1 MGFDIAP
8 RVESWDD
15 TPDLFSA
22 AMSMDPTT
30 PIFKPED
37 QWVDNEF
44 NNYQRSYN
52 NQEWN
57 PALVLGSAK
66 IPTPVK
72 WVQL

>member
-44 NNYQRSYN
+44 NNHSHIVNCYGS
-52 NQEWN
+52 N
-57 PALVLGSAK
+57 PYSGYK
-66 IPTPVK
+66 PVC
-72 WVQL
+72 LNHRRY

>member
-1 MGFDIAP
+1 MPP

-57 PALVLGSAK
+57 PAGSWLAK